1 MRNGP
6 RSIDEFKVARA
17 FGAIAAM
24 VALYGVALSATAL
37 VEQPAAADEQ
47 SRKWYERVEPAL
59 RKVPESNVA
68 GGRRH
73 SFWAPAEAGVP
84 ARTIVGAD
92 AAPRIG
98 SFWAK
103 RDAAAPFAGWQL
115 ASGAGHAEPRF

>member
-6 RSIDEFKVARA
+6 RNIDEFKVARA
-17 FGAIAAM
+17 FGAVAAII
-24 VALYGVALSATAL
+24 ALYGVALSAAVL
-37 VEQPAAADEQ
+37 VEQPAAAGEQ
-47 SRKWYERVEPAL
+47 SRKWYQRVEPAL

-68 GGRRH
+68 GGRGH

-84 ARTIVGAD
+84 ARKMVGDD

-103 RDAAAPFAGWQL
+103 RDAAAPFVGWQL
-115 ASGAGHAEPRF
+115 ASGAGHAGPRF